1 MPLRFKECRL
11 HFRCAAS
18 SSSEGSSDSP
28 IVDEKTWARFLRDFR
43 APPFDAPPRNW
54 EEDFMYVRTAGVV
67 SETDTD
73 TGEVRA
79 AQIRTPRLSKPK
91 DNDEWK
97 KRLIANV
104 VYYRSNYAWI
114 GLALLAMHWMSISFS
129 LAAAVMCGGVA
140 LVLARPTLR
149 NAYAYHLDT
158 KHVARAGL
166 GPDMGTLSPAAE
178 NLRKLDGRN
187 AATVVAGIGGV
198 AFATARADLRSTA
211 VAAVCALLASALAVL
226 VHATLRPLSLGA
238 SVEKA
243 ASALKSAKSREEL
256 KEVLKDGVEGLGAW
270 AKDAVSRA
278 SEERKGFFF
287 INKVVGGGGAAGD
300 AGAGAAQQQ
309 QAQESEPQ
317 RRSLGDA
324 DGAIDVDSSPGRK
337 RGALPPGSS

>member
-1 MPLRFKECRL
+1 MSYTKSRKVPL
-11 HFRCAAS
+11 
-18 SSSEGSSDSP
+18 
-28 IVDEKTWARFLRDFR
+28 
-43 APPFDAPPRNW
+43 DAW
-54 EEDFMYVRTAGVV
+54 
-67 SETDTD
+67 
-73 TGEVRA
+73 
-79 AQIRTPRLSKPK
+79 
-91 DNDEWK
+91 
-97 KRLIANV
+97 
-104 VYYRSNYAWI
+104 
-114 GLALLAMHWMSISFS
+114 
-129 LAAAVMCGGVA
+129 
-140 LVLARPTLR
+140 
-149 NAYAYHLDT
+149 
-158 KHVARAGL
+158 
-166 GPDMGTLSPAAE
+166 
-178 NLRKLDGRN
+178 N